1 MKRNLIE
8 DLHYY
13 FEQKEDKTH
22 EEEMFLSHLK
32 EELPYFAI
40 THLHRDDLASRGF
53 DAEEVD
59 DCTMEEIA
67 DKMGNAYQENGY
79 WIDLDIIAEDRV
91 EKFKCPK
98 CWGDAGGYYEDRCH
112 CGSCNHEWQITES
125 TGRYVLVEHSE
136 SSFFEKHEVG
146 FESYQSDDNGARYIP
161 EHLYIAHFD
170 KNPKAKQ
177 IYLPI
182 GWPESQ
188 IYLEWEHTAPKKFA
202 RCEYINPAD
211 TVLDLG
217 NDALFVPNSLIKR

>member
-1 MKRNLIE
+1 MKRELLE
-8 DLHYY
+8 DLRNY
-13 FEQKEDKTH
+13 FAQKEVRTH
-22 EEEMFLSHLK
+22 DEEMFLSEIKGQLS
-32 EELPYFAI
+32 YFPI
-40 THLHRDDLASRGF
+40 TFLHRDDLSSRGF

-59 DCTMEEIA
+59 DCTMKEIA
-67 DKMGNAYQENGY
+67 EKMGSAYQDNGY

-98 CWGDAGGYYEDRCH
+98 CWGDAGEYYEGRCH

-136 SSFFEKHEVG
+136 SPFFEKHEVG
-146 FESYQSDDNGARYIP
+146 FECYNSDDNGARYIP
-161 EHLYIAHFD
+161 EHIYIAHFD
-170 KNPKAKQ
+170 NRPKAKQ
-177 IYLPI
+177 TFRPI

-188 IYLEWEHTAPKKFA
+188 SYLEWEHTNPAKFA

-217 NDALFVPNSLIKR
+217 SNALFVPQLLIKK